1 MRDDCLYKN
10 IGQWQVNFKRMID
23 KLSEVRSDTGL
34 MLRDEV
40 VHNDEQYRCQDQG

>member
-1 MRDDCLYKN
+1 MRDDCLCKKRAVVAN
-10 IGQWQVNFKRMID
+10 VERMID

-40 VHNDEQYRCQDQG
+40 VRSDEQV